1 MPRQR
6 DLLHPCLCIGENMKI
21 MSCQYME
28 PDANKEHT
36 KQKTKRTRSAPA
48 GKAPGSKVLLI
59 EYGTF
64 VLEFI

>member
-1 MPRQR
+1 
-6 DLLHPCLCIGENMKI
+6 MKI